1 MTDRATRRHGVP
13 HRQNSDSALRCALI
27 SEIFLASRIE
37 RMAPV
42 ALIALLT
49 CAATVLSPEGGPLF
63 MVAGDPNGTVGVT
76 IGFIGNIIDHTH
88 VAESAVRASLVY
100 TVAWIPAAAI
110 LGVTAI
116 GEGVASNSAQ
126 ISQAKGMPGGAVILA
141 RVTPQAM
148 TIAAAYLISCG
159 IAFAAKSA
167 AYGIASGIASNV
179 TWQVALAVIT
189 TNCLLLCAIYF
200 ASACVAAICRM
211 PMLAILL
218 ALLLHIG
225 PLLAHPRAYVAGTS
239 PEIAWASPVVWLM
252 HTCSLNMA
260 GPTFAFG
267 AMVAAGICIASVA
280 LMYLACNRQEAC
292 R

>member
-13 HRQNSDSALRCALI
+13 HRQNSHSALRRALA
-27 SEIFLASRIE
+27 SEIFLARRIE
-37 RMAPV
+37 RMMPV
-42 ALIALLT
+42 TLIALLT
-49 CAATVLSPEGGPLF
+49 CTATVLSPEGGPLF
-63 MVAGDPNGTVGVT
+63 MVAGDPNGTVGIT

-167 AYGIASGIASNV
+167 AYGIASNV
-179 TWQVALAVIT
+179 TWQVALTVIP
-189 TNCLLLCAIYF
+189 TNCLLLCAIYL
-200 ASACVAAICRM
+200 ASACVTAICRI
-211 PMLAILL
+211 PLFAILL

-267 AMVAAGICIASVA
+267 AMVAVGICIASVA

>member
-1 MTDRATRRHGVP
+1 MTDRTTRRHGVP
-13 HRQNSDSALRCALI
+13 HRQNSHSALRRALA
-27 SEIFLASRIE
+27 SEIFLARRIE
-37 RMAPV
+37 RMMPV
-42 ALIALLT
+42 TLIALLT
-49 CAATVLSPEGGPLF
+49 CTATVLSPEGGPLF

-167 AYGIASGIASNV
+167 AYGIASNV
-179 TWQVALAVIT
+179 TWQVALTVLT
-189 TNCLLLCAIYF
+189 TNCLLLCAIYL
-200 ASACVAAICRM
+200 ASACVTAICRI
-211 PMLAILL
+211 PLFAILL

-267 AMVAAGICIASVA
+267 AMVAAGICIASMA

>member
-1 MTDRATRRHGVP
+1 M
-13 HRQNSDSALRCALI
+13 
-27 SEIFLASRIE
+27 
-37 RMAPV
+37 MPV
-42 ALIALLT
+42 TLIALLACT
-49 CAATVLSPEGGPLF
+49 ATVLSPEGGPLF
-63 MVAGDPNGTVGVT
+63 MVAGDPNGTAGVT

-148 TIAAAYLISCG
+148 TIAVAYLLSCG
-159 IAFAAKSA
+159 IAFAATSA
-167 AYGIASGIASNV
+167 AYGIASNAA
-179 TWQVALAVIT
+179 WQVALAVIP
-189 TNCLLLCAIYF
+189 TNCLLLCAVYLT
-200 ASACVAAICRM
+200 SACVTAICRM
-211 PMLAILL
+211 PLFAILL
-218 ALLLHIG
+218 ALLVHIG
-225 PLLAHPRAYVAGTS
+225 PLLAYPRAYVAGTS
-239 PEIAWASPVVWLM
+239 PKIAWASPVVWLM

-260 GPTFAFG
+260 GPAFAFG
-267 AMVAAGICIASVA
+267 AMFAAGICIASVA
-280 LMYLACNRQEAC
+280 LMYLVCNRQEAC

>member
-1 MTDRATRRHGVP
+1 M
-13 HRQNSDSALRCALI
+13 
-27 SEIFLASRIE
+27 
-37 RMAPV
+37 MPV

-49 CAATVLSPEGGPLF
+49 CTATVLSPEGGPLF

-167 AYGIASGIASNV
+167 AYGIASNV
-179 TWQVALAVIT
+179 TWQVALTVLT
-189 TNCLLLCAIYF
+189 TNCLLLCAIYL
-200 ASACVAAICRM
+200 ASACVTAICRI
-211 PMLAILL
+211 PLFAILL

-225 PLLAHPRAYVAGTS
+225 SLLAHPRAYVAGTS

-267 AMVAAGICIASVA
+267 AMVAAGICIASMA

>member
-49 CAATVLSPEGGPLF
+49 CTATILSPEGGPLF
-63 MVAGDPNGTVGVT
+63 MVAGDPNGTMGVT
-76 IGFIGNIIDHTH
+76 IGFIGNVIDHTH

-100 TVAWIPAAAI
+100 TVVWIPAAVI
-110 LGVTAI
+110 LGITAI

-148 TIAAAYLISCG
+148 TIAVAYLLSCG
-159 IAFAAKSA
+159 IAFAATSA
-167 AYGIASGIASNV
+167 AYGIASNV
-179 TWQVALAVIT
+179 TWQVAFAVIS

-211 PMLAILL
+211 PLLAILL

-225 PLLAHPRAYVAGTS
+225 PLLAYPRAYVTGTS

-267 AMVAAGICIASVA
+267 AMVAASICIASVA

>member
-1 MTDRATRRHGVP
+1 
-13 HRQNSDSALRCALI
+13 
-27 SEIFLASRIE
+27 
-37 RMAPV
+37 MAPV

-100 TVAWIPAAAI
+100 TVAWIPAAVI
-110 LGVTAI
+110 LGITAI

-126 ISQAKGMPGGAVILA
+126 ISQAKGMPGGAVILTKVA
-141 RVTPQAM
+141 PQAM
-148 TIAAAYLISCG
+148 AIAAAYLISCG
-159 IAFAAKSA
+159 IAFAATSA
-167 AYGIASGIASNV
+167 AYGIASNV
-179 TWQVALAVIT
+179 TWQVAVTVLT

-211 PMLAILL
+211 PLLAILL

-225 PLLAHPRAYVAGTS
+225 PLLAYPRAYVTGTS

-267 AMVAAGICIASVA
+267 AMVAAGICIASMA

>member
-1 MTDRATRRHGVP
+1 M
-13 HRQNSDSALRCALI
+13 
-27 SEIFLASRIE
+27 
-37 RMAPV
+37 MPV

-49 CAATVLSPEGGPLF
+49 CTATVLSPEGGPLF
-63 MVAGDPNGTVGVT
+63 MVAGDPNGTMGVT
-76 IGFIGNIIDHTH
+76 IGFIGNVIDHTH

-100 TVAWIPAAAI
+100 TVTWIPTAVI
-110 LGVTAI
+110 LGITAI

-126 ISQAKGMPGGAVILA
+126 ISQAKGMPGGAVVLA

-159 IAFAAKSA
+159 IALAATSA
-167 AYGIASGIASNV
+167 AYGIASNV
-179 TWQVALAVIT
+179 TWQVALTVLT
-189 TNCLLLCAIYF
+189 TNCLLLCAIYL
-200 ASACVAAICRM
+200 ASACVTAICRI
-211 PMLAILL
+211 PLFAILL

-267 AMVAAGICIASVA
+267 AMVAAVICIASMA
-280 LMYLACNRQEAC
+280 LMYLACNRQVAC

>member
-49 CAATVLSPEGGPLF
+49 CTATILSPEGGPLF
-63 MVAGDPNGTVGVT
+63 MVAGDPNGTMGVT
-76 IGFIGNIIDHTH
+76 IGFIGNVIDHTH

-100 TVAWIPAAAI
+100 TVVWIPAAVI
-110 LGVTAI
+110 LGITAI

-148 TIAAAYLISCG
+148 TIAVAYLLSCG
-159 IAFAAKSA
+159 IAFAATSA
-167 AYGIASGIASNV
+167 AYGIASNV
-179 TWQVALAVIT
+179 TWQVAFAVIT

-211 PMLAILL
+211 PLLAILL

-225 PLLAHPRAYVAGTS
+225 PLLAYPRAYVTGTS

-267 AMVAAGICIASVA
+267 AMVAASICIASVA

>member
-13 HRQNSDSALRCALI
+13 HRQNSHSALRCALI

-76 IGFIGNIIDHTH
+76 IGFIGNVIDHTH

-126 ISQAKGMPGGAVILA
+126 ISQAKGMPGGAAILA
-141 RVTPQAM
+141 RVTPQAI

-167 AYGIASGIASNV
+167 AYGIASNV
-179 TWQVALAVIT
+179 TWQVALTVLT
-189 TNCLLLCAIYF
+189 TNCLLLCAIYL
-200 ASACVAAICRM
+200 ASACVTAICRI
-211 PMLAILL
+211 PLFAILL

-267 AMVAAGICIASVA
+267 AMVAAGICIASMA

>member
-1 MTDRATRRHGVP
+1 MTDRTTRRHGVP
-13 HRQNSDSALRCALI
+13 HRQNSHSALIRALT
-27 SEIFLASRIE
+27 SEIFLARRIE
-37 RMAPV
+37 RMMPV
-42 ALIALLT
+42 TLIALLT
-49 CAATVLSPEGGPLF
+49 CTATVLSPEGEPLF
-63 MVAGDPNGTVGVT
+63 MVAGDPNGAVGVT

-159 IAFAAKSA
+159 IAFAATSA
-167 AYGIASGIASNV
+167 AYGIASNV
-179 TWQVALAVIT
+179 TWQVALTVLT
-189 TNCLLLCAIYF
+189 TNCLLPCAIYL
-200 ASACVAAICRM
+200 ASACVTAICRI
-211 PMLAILL
+211 PLFAILL

-267 AMVAAGICIASVA
+267 AMVAAGICIASMA

>member
-13 HRQNSDSALRCALI
+13 HRQNSHSALRRVLA
-27 SEIFLASRIE
+27 SEIFLARRIE
-37 RMAPV
+37 RMMPV
-42 ALIALLT
+42 TLIALLT
-49 CAATVLSPEGGPLF
+49 CTATVLSPEGGPLF
-63 MVAGDPNGTVGVT
+63 MVAGDPNGTAGVT
-76 IGFIGNIIDHTH
+76 IGFIGNIIDRTH

-116 GEGVASNSAQ
+116 GEGVASKSAQ
-126 ISQAKGMPGGAVILA
+126 LSQAKGMPGGAVILA
-141 RVTPQAM
+141 KVAPQAM
-148 TIAAAYLISCG
+148 AIAAAYLLSCG
-159 IAFAAKSA
+159 IAYAATSA
-167 AYGIASGIASNV
+167 AYGIASNAA
-179 TWQVALAVIT
+179 WQVALAVIP
-189 TNCLLLCAIYF
+189 TNCFLLCAVYLT
-200 ASACVAAICRM
+200 SACVTAICGM
-211 PMLAILL
+211 PLFAILL
-218 ALLLHIG
+218 ALLVHIG
-225 PLLAHPRAYVAGTS
+225 PLLVYPRAYVAGTS

-280 LMYLACNRQEAC
+280 LMYLVCNRQEAC

>member
-13 HRQNSDSALRCALI
+13 HRQNSHSALRRALA
-27 SEIFLASRIE
+27 SEIFLARRIE
-37 RMAPV
+37 RMMPV

-49 CAATVLSPEGGPLF
+49 CTATVLSPEGGPLF
-63 MVAGDPNGTVGVT
+63 MVAGDPNGTMGVT
-76 IGFIGNIIDHTH
+76 IGFIGNVIDHTH

-110 LGVTAI
+110 LGVATI
-116 GEGVASNSAQ
+116 GEGVASSSAQ

-159 IAFAAKSA
+159 IAFAATSA
-167 AYGIASGIASNV
+167 AYGIASNV
-179 TWQVALAVIT
+179 TWQVALTVLT
-189 TNCLLLCAIYF
+189 TNCLLLCAIYL
-200 ASACVAAICRM
+200 ASACVTAICRI
-211 PMLAILL
+211 PLFAILL

-267 AMVAAGICIASVA
+267 AMVAAGICIASMA

>member
-1 MTDRATRRHGVP
+1 M
-13 HRQNSDSALRCALI
+13 
-27 SEIFLASRIE
+27 
-37 RMAPV
+37 MPV
-42 ALIALLT
+42 TLIALLT
-49 CAATVLSPEGGPLF
+49 CTATVLSPEGGPLF

-100 TVAWIPAAAI
+100 TVVWIPAAAI

-116 GEGVASNSAQ
+116 GEGVASTSAQ

-167 AYGIASGIASNV
+167 AYGIASYV
-179 TWQVALAVIT
+179 TWQVALTVLT
-189 TNCLLLCAIYF
+189 TNCLLLCAIYL
-200 ASACVAAICRM
+200 ASACVTAICRI
-211 PMLAILL
+211 PLFAILL

-267 AMVAAGICIASVA
+267 AMVAAGICIASMA

>member
-1 MTDRATRRHGVP
+1 M
-13 HRQNSDSALRCALI
+13 
-27 SEIFLASRIE
+27 
-37 RMAPV
+37 MPV

-49 CAATVLSPEGGPLF
+49 CTATVLSPEGGPLF
-63 MVAGDPNGTVGVT
+63 MVAGDPNGTMGVT
-76 IGFIGNIIDHTH
+76 IGFIGNVIDHTH

-100 TVAWIPAAAI
+100 TVTWIPAAVI
-110 LGVTAI
+110 LGITAI

-126 ISQAKGMPGGAVILA
+126 ISQAKGMPGGAVVLA

-148 TIAAAYLISCG
+148 TIAAAYLISCS
-159 IAFAAKSA
+159 IALAATSA
-167 AYGIASGIASNV
+167 AYGIASNV
-179 TWQVALAVIT
+179 TWQVALTVLT
-189 TNCLLLCAIYF
+189 TNCLLLCAIYL
-200 ASACVAAICRM
+200 ASACVTAICRI
-211 PMLAILL
+211 PLFAILL
-218 ALLLHIG
+218 TLLLHIG

-267 AMVAAGICIASVA
+267 AMVAAVICIASMA